1 MLINKRVKM
10 ILKMTCK
17 IICLYVI
24 GIEDALRIG
33 YHEYN
38 YITKNEIQQ
47 LPVDPLINHSMQKT
61 GSYINPWV
69 VPSVT
74 QLVSGLEFC
83 YLNKHFFFN
92 FKCPQD

>member
-1 MLINKRVKM
+1 M

-17 IICLYVI
+17 IICLYVT
-24 GIEDALRIG
+24 GIENALRIG

-38 YITKNEIQQ
+38 YITENEIQQ
-47 LPVDPLINHSMQKT
+47 LPVDSLINHSMQKT

-74 QLVSGLEFC
+74 QCQGLSFVI
-83 YLNKHFFFN
+83 
-92 FKCPQD
+92 